1 MTTLCGPGCIV
12 MTLQTLPRFCPHRPL
27 PRPYISGLDVDQ
39 KNKFGE
45 TPVVVAALHE
55 ATEMV
60 LFLGDHGANMYA
72 KSVDGYIPFQI
83 AVRYGFPEM
92 MKALY
97 ESGGGMGLVQSAV

>member
-1 MTTLCGPGCIV
+1 M
-12 MTLQTLPRFCPHRPL
+12 PL
-27 PRPYISGLDVDQ
+27 LDRLLKLGLDMEKQ
-39 KNKFGE
+39 TKFGE

-55 ATEMV
+55 AVEAV
-60 LFLGDHGANMYA
+60 LFLQDKKANMYA

-97 ESGGGMGLVQSAV
+97 ESGGGERRGRECTGACACIVAIGCLCTPCQ